1 VYHNHQYSL
10 KESYNHK
17 MCHNHH
23 IFKKM
28 LLYNLT
34 SFCIFVNA
42 ASDIIYTIDTIS
54 QATSEQITQM
64 TNYNK

>member
-1 VYHNHQYSL
+1 MCITIINTAY
-10 KESYNHK
+10 SYNHN
-17 MCHNHH
+17 MCHNH

-28 LLYNLT
+28 LLFNLT

-42 ASDIIYTIDTIS
+42 ASDIFYTIDIIS
-54 QATSEQITQM
+54 QAISEQITQM

>member
-1 VYHNHQYSL
+1 
-10 KESYNHK
+10 

-42 ASDIIYTIDTIS
+42 ASDIIYTIDMIS